1 MARVWLGLDGLEETI
16 EVVFELEVFELE
28 VDHLGSIDLQPL
40 AAVLQ
45 RVLRLL
51 QAHLKLIDPVG
62 LDC

>member
-28 VDHLGSIDLQPL
+28 VDYLGSIGLQPL

-51 QAHLKLIDPVG
+51 QAHLKLIDLVG
-62 LDC
+62 LNC